1 LGRPLVIFT
10 DIKPMVFTKPMLR
23 YPPQMDIP
31 AKAGD
36 IKFVDVDG
44 DKKLTDADR
53 TFRKPYS

>member
-1 LGRPLVIFT
+1 
-10 DIKPMVFTKPMLR
+10 MVFTKPMLR